1 MQAASVSDVS
11 PVPLSYLIETLQ
23 SNQEQSMS
31 DTFASSDASQTP
43 SSADTLPTPKGIGM
57 AVAFDWGLTVQLLVM
72 PLLPLLFGGSPML
85 GQLHLSLP
93 VQTLLSFVI
102 ALPFAFLIFLFGEGV
117 RRGWRWTRP
126 VQVVINALLFLAGF
140 GSLVNFIQQARHGSY
155 WSLATVVILLVFSPL
170 IAWRLSRSTT
180 TRWFANVTSVEARRR
195 HGGAWPY
202 FIALCAIVGGTLQ
215 ALAAFFR

>member
-1 MQAASVSDVS
+1 
-11 PVPLSYLIETLQ
+11 
-23 SNQEQSMS
+23 MS
-31 DTFASSDASQTP
+31 DILASSDASQTP
-43 SSADTLPTPKGIGM
+43 SDSEVLPAPKGIGM
-57 AVAFDWGLTVQLLVM
+57 AVALDWGIAVQLLVM
-72 PLLPLLFGGSPML
+72 PFLPLLFGGSPML

-117 RRGWRWTRP
+117 RRGWRWTRM

-140 GSLVNFIQQARHGSY
+140 GSLVSFIQQARHGSY
-155 WSLATVVILLVFSPL
+155 WSLTTVVILLVISPM
-170 IAWRLSRSTT
+170 IVWRLSRPATA
-180 TRWFANVTSVEARRR
+180 RWFTNVTSAQARRR

-202 FIALCAIVGGTLQ
+202 FIALCAVVGGTLQ